1 MKRILIIGAKGMLG
15 RDLLRVLQSSFKG
28 VELIGWDVEEIDIR
42 QEAHTCSKIAG
53 LAPSLIIHLAA
64 YTDVDGCEKNRE
76 EAFLVNAEGTR
87 HVALGAAEVGAKVVY
102 LSTDYIFDGKKG
114 RPYLETDL
122 PNPLNVYGQSK
133 WRGEQYLQEQVQNSL
148 IIRTQWLYGRHGK
161 NFISAIL
168 DQARVKES
176 LQVVDDQVG
185 SPTYTVDLSTAIEA
199 LVRLDCHGIFHATNG
214 GTCSWYELARTIM
227 EFSGIRHVRVSPCSS
242 RALLRSAI
250 RPGYSALDT
259 EKLKRETGL
268 VPRHWREALKE
279 YLQANPDLIFLQ
291 ERS

>member
-15 RDLLRVLQSSFKG
+15 QDLLRVLQSSFKG
-28 VELIGWDVEEIDIR
+28 VELIGWDIEEIDIR
-42 QEAHTCSKIAG
+42 QETHTCSKIAG

-199 LVRLDCHGIFHATNG
+199 LVRQDCHGIFHATNG

-227 EFSGIRHVRVSPCSS
+227 EFSGIQHVRVSPCSS
-242 RALLRSAI
+242 TALSRPAV
-250 RPGYSALDT
+250 RPGYSALST
-259 EKLKRETGL
+259 EKLQRETGL
-268 VPRHWREALKE
+268 VPRHLREALKE
-279 YLQANPDLIFLQ
+279 YLQANPDLILLQ